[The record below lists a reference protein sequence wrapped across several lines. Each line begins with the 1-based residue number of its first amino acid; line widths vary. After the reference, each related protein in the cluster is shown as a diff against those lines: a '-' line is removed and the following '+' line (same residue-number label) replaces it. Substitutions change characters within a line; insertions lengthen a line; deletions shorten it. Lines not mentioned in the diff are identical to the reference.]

1 MEKERKKKKYN
12 ICYCRVCKGS
22 IDRNIEIEG
31 VDWIMPS
38 RNYIYHKKCYEDW
51 KNQTSR
57 EKDEF
62 WIDMIYDY
70 LSRDLKIP
78 YNYWMCEKQRMNF
91 VRKKRMT
98 NKGIYFALKWF
109 IEVKG
114 GSMEKSNGG
123 IGIIPY
129 IYEESCDYWIS
140 QEQKNKGFIEELEV
154 QLKEAAAR
162 NQRTIY
168 QKRKNNKKTFK
179 EFNLSDVE
187 DDE

>member
-1 MEKERKKKKYN
+1 MERKKRKRN
-12 ICYCRVCKGS
+12 PVHCRVCGGA
-22 IDRNIEIEG
+22 INRDVEIEN

-38 RNYIYHKKCYEDW
+38 RNYFYHKKCYEDW
-51 KNQTSR
+51 KSKEER

-70 LSRDLKIP
+70 IARDLKIP
-78 YNYWMCEKQRMNF
+78 YNYFMCEKQRMSF
-91 VRKKRMT
+91 VKRRMT

-109 IEVKG
+109 IEVKK

-129 IYEESCDYWIS
+129 IYEESCNYWIG
-140 QEQKNKGFIEELEV
+140 QEKKHKGFLEELEQ
-154 QLKEAAAR
+154 QLAEAAAR
-162 NQRTIY
+162 EKQTVY
-168 QKRKNNKKTFK
+168 KKKNRKKTFK
-179 EFNLSDVE
+179 EFDLSDVG